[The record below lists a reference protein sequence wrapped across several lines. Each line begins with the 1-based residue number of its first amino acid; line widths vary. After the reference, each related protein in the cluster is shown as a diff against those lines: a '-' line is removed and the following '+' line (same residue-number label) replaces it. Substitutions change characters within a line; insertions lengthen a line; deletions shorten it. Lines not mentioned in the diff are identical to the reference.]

1 MNYLLVRHSVA
12 DYPAWKKVFDEHA
25 PMRKE
30 GGSESGELFQSSTD
44 PNEVTILFQWKDLD
58 SAKQFVASANLKE
71 AMEKAGVVGMPDVS
85 FLEKVEKLSF

>member
-44 PNEVTILFQWKDLD
+44 PNEVTILFQ
-58 SAKQFVASANLKE
+58 
-71 AMEKAGVVGMPDVS
+71 
-85 FLEKVEKLSF
+85 